1 MQGTGRIKYFPRTF
15 HHSPKYA
22 SMFSFWLFF
31 FSKKFKK
38 QFEAILNREQC
49 KFFAKSMVCQFFDF
63 DNVSSVVFWLNQ
75 NFDSFCSVMLQ
86 VDCSFICV
94 SLYDIAAGLFY
105 CSSNWL
111 LKDQYFYIP
120 IVQKPLNQ
128 WTGFNMTGQVPSL
141 IEYEHMRTFARFRK
155 FCFRY

>member
-38 QFEAILNREQC
+38 QFEAILNREYC
-49 KFFAKSMVCQFFDF
+49 KFFTKSMVCQFFDF
-63 DNVSSVVFWLNQ
+63 DNVSSVVLWLNQ
-75 NFDSFCSVMLQ
+75 NFDSFCCVMLQ

-94 SLYDIAAGLFY
+94 SLYDIAAGLF
-105 CSSNWL
+105 L
-111 LKDQYFYIP
+111 RQLQLALKRP
-120 IVQKPLNQ
+120 IFLPYRNHSISGLVSISRDRCHP
-128 WTGFNMTGQVPSL
+128 
-141 IEYEHMRTFARFRK
+141 
-155 FCFRY
+155 